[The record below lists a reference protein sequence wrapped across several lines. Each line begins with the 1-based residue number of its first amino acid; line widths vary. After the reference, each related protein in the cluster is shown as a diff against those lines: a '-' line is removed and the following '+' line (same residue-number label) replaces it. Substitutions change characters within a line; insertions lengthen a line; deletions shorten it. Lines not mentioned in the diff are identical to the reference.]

1 MLPDTDDALVVLLGL
16 TRSLAEPGPLED
28 ALQAVTDATLRLISA
43 DHASVRLLDVGGL
56 ELLAGARS
64 GAGANHRPMT
74 FRRGV
79 GVIGWVVSSGKTA
92 RINQASEDP
101 RFVPPSDQ
109 GFEIGSILAT
119 PLWSGGKVVGVLS
132 VTGEGQDRFTAMHE
146 DLLRL
151 MANCTVPSIERAR
164 LERLSITDDCTAA
177 YNQRYLMPRL
187 SDEMDRARKHV
198 SPLSVLLLDL
208 DHFKEVND
216 NWGHQAGDDVL
227 AIFADRAR
235 DQVRR
240 KDVLVRRGGEEFVLI
255 MPDTGREEAEYVA
268 ERIRRVMDDE
278 LIALRGGDQIRQSV
292 SIGVATWDGVE
303 QPAELQERADRAMYT
318 AKEAGRNCVKTSTAL
333 ASL

>member
-1 MLPDTDDALVVLLGL
+1 M
-16 TRSLAEPGPLED
+16 
-28 ALQAVTDATLRLISA
+28 
-43 DHASVRLLDVGGL
+43 
-56 ELLAGARS
+56 
-64 GAGANHRPMT
+64 
-74 FRRGV
+74 
-79 GVIGWVVSSGKTA
+79 
-92 RINQASEDP
+92 
-101 RFVPPSDQ
+101 
-109 GFEIGSILAT
+109 
-119 PLWSGGKVVGVLS
+119 GVLS

-318 AKEAGRNCVKTSTAL
+318 AKEAGRNCVKTSMAL